1 MTRKEAISQAIDLV
15 KSTNI
20 YSEEE
25 KSDLVLV
32 LENIKQALP
41 LAHWTEASIFDAI
54 DQYRLEHG
62 KLPNLSDFIHKNNL
76 PTKTVI
82 RRVFGQRISDFL
94 LKYYSSES
102 PKKDREKK
110 YLEDDRKLLEDFKL
124 QYKVLQC
131 TSCKDYDRRRKKD
144 TPCSQTLLRRLN
156 IKTWN
161 ELLNQSG
168 IKINSYNQN
177 SIVTTSKDKQK
188 LLITRIHLEPLD
200 ERKKKLAET
209 ISNYT
214 LNKLKNN

>member
-1 MTRKEAISQAIDLV
+1 MTRKGAISQAIDLA

-32 LENIKQALP
+32 LENVKQALP

-62 KLPNLSDFIHKNNL
+62 KLPNLSDFIHKNSL

-102 PKKDREKK
+102 PKKDREKNTWK
-110 YLEDDRKLLEDFKL
+110 MTENFLKTLN
-124 QYKVLQC
+124 C
-131 TSCKDYDRRRKKD
+131 NIRR
-144 TPCSQTLLRRLN
+144 
-156 IKTWN
+156 
-161 ELLNQSG
+161 
-168 IKINSYNQN
+168 YNVHPVRTM
-177 SIVTTSKDKQK
+177 IGV
-188 LLITRIHLEPLD
+188 
-200 ERKKKLAET
+200 ERKIHRVAKMLHAQNAHYFLLYTTFYCRKIGAVRKNVIFT
-209 ISNYT
+209 IGNMLCNNI
-214 LNKLKNN
+214 LNHDQRGTGCDSDPYKHRGTCRRIFPVG